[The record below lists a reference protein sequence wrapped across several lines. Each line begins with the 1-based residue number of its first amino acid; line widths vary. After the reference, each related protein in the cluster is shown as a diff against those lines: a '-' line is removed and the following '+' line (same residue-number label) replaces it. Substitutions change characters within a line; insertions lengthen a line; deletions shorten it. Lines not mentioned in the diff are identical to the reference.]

1 MEDGVSERSRTML
14 RCKIHRATVT
24 EANVDYEGSIT
35 IDRDLMDAAG
45 MAEFEQVHV
54 LDIDNGARLTTY
66 AIEGPRGSGVI
77 CLNGAA
83 ARLIDRGDL
92 VIILA
97 YDQVPQSEVRDHR
110 PTLVYVDADNR
121 VQRAGH
127 EIPVE
132 VH

>member
-1 MEDGVSERSRTML
+1 ML

-24 EANVDYEGSIT
+24 EANVDYEGSVT
-35 IDRDLMDAAG
+35 IDRELMDTAG
-45 MAEFEQVHV
+45 IAEFEQVHV
-54 LDIDNGARLTTY
+54 LDINNGARLTTY

-83 ARLIDRGDL
+83 ARLIDPGDL

-97 YDQVPQSEVRDHR
+97 YEQVPESEVREHR

-121 VQRAGH
+121 VQRVGH
-127 EIPVE
+127 EVSVG